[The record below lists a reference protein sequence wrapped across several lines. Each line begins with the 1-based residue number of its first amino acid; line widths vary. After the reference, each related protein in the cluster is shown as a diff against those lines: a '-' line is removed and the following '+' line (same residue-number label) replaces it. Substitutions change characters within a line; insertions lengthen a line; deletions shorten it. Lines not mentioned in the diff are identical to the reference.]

1 MKLVLRRAT
10 AAPLPWSP
18 WDVAGSAAGALWR
31 GTVTRVYRFIERLP
45 ASHGEPAPEWF
56 RYPLP

>member
-1 MKLVLRRAT
+1 MKLVLRRGAV
-10 AAPLPWSP
+10 APLPWSP
-18 WDVAGSAAGALWR
+18 RDFAGSAAGALWR
-31 GTVTRVYRFIERLP
+31 RMVMRLYRFIERLP